1 MDNAANDGI
10 VLPATSETSETSRID
25 GVDTEVETVPSVPTA
40 ETATSL
46 QNGQRNDDD
55 DDRTVSANM
64 DNNSP
69 VDLTSAS
76 IPAVAEKGSNHGD
89 HDSDTVTTAK
99 PTKSQPRKQHATKKP
114 VDTSRWDDVFESMSA
129 QFLAKSD
136 ELMAQD
142 KAMYGQVAWAKIRGY
157 PYWPGYICDPKMLV
171 NDYVSIQKFL
181 PMMDTHFW
189 VYFYQANNSAPVLRS
204 QVALWE
210 DTSKP
215 YQDGFPSKKGKPLKN
230 PKFDEAKDIAAVEFQ
245 LPIEKRVAWV
255 VLKVLDKETTGEK
268 QARKRKAAAQPPVPP
283 STEQSPP
290 LGDCEAAQPPP
301 KKRRGRPPKNP
312 VANASSAEPRG
323 GVDGRAGLNA
333 TRAAAAAVVAATP
346 KKRGRPPKA
355 KPILLAA
362 DLSTQNEPVQ
372 QQPNH
377 KPIAIETTT
386 TTIPP
391 VKVKGKPGRK
401 PKAQP
406 PIAKSDETPTTSSTT
421 DQEGQ
426 QPPLDM
432 IVGSGDVAVP
442 DASPTEPGQP
452 PDEIKQPRGRSPK
465 DATPKRRGRPPK
477 AKAAVAL
484 FPLEVPPVAQPTPA
498 NEVAPTVQDISPV
511 TLDKSEPTTS
521 VASTVQDTLEPIS
534 TTTTTIAVAA
544 TDGAEEST
552 PAVIVEDKPDAAGMV
567 GAHDDNEN
575 EVDGASTSQVEIP
588 ARKRAQVDVKVPAS
602 KKPKMANEVTASE
615 ATTLEEAGGTGSS
628 PTKSVLVIHKLDLD
642 TAVQLATDLQ
652 GCVAG
657 ESKESVASALNI
669 MNALIAS
676 TEFSLETLQKSGL
689 PAVINTLRQR
699 AVNPN
704 VKKTASALRK
714 HMMQH
719 SGYEKPKP
727 KPVVPPTASAV
738 DDEEA
743 KDPYV
748 EGTVDVGAP
757 NPLTVESVPEAAPTK
772 DEPDNVTTPEGDDGG
787 VVGTAAPFGRDREIV
802 VEMIQAIITSPKVS
816 REIETALYDRFSDT
830 TEEYKT
836 QARRVIFGLRDH
848 DLCRQK
854 VLSGSLHVMELVFA
868 SDEAFTQY
876 NLAPWKAK

>member
-1 MDNAANDGI
+1 
-10 VLPATSETSETSRID
+10 

-40 ETATSL
+40 EAATSL

-55 DDRTVSANM
+55 DDRTVSTNM

-69 VDLTSAS
+69 VDPTSAS
-76 IPAVAEKGSNHGD
+76 IPAVAKKGSNHGD

-99 PTKSQPRKQHATKKP
+99 PTKSQPRKQPATKKP
-114 VDTSRWDDVFESMSA
+114 VDTSRWDDVFESMAA

-142 KAMYGQVAWAKIRGY
+142 KAMYGQVAWARIRGY

-215 YQDGFPSKKGKPLKN
+215 FQDGFPYKKGKPLKN

-255 VLKVLDKETTGEK
+255 VVKVLDKETAGEK

-290 LGDCEAAQPPP
+290 LGDGEAAQPPP

-323 GVDGRAGLNA
+323 GVDGRAGLDA
-333 TRAAAAAVVAATP
+333 TRASAAAVVAATP

-377 KPIAIETTT
+377 IPIAIETTT
-386 TTIPP
+386 TTTIPA

-452 PDEIKQPRGRSPK
+452 PDETKQPRGRSPK

-477 AKAAVAL
+477 GKAAVAL

-498 NEVAPTVQDISPV
+498 NEVAPTVQDISPA

-534 TTTTTIAVAA
+534 TTNTTIAVAA
-544 TDGAEEST
+544 TDGADEST
-552 PAVIVEDKPDAAGMV
+552 PAVIVEDKPDGAGMV

-575 EVDGASTSQVEIP
+575 EVDGASTSQVAIP

-615 ATTLEEAGGTGSS
+615 ATTHEEAGGTGSS

-738 DDEEA
+738 DDEEG
-743 KDPYV
+743 KDPDV

-772 DEPDNVTTPEGDDGG
+772 PADEPDNVTTPEGDDGG
-787 VVGTAAPFGRDREIV
+787 VVGAAAPFDRDREIV
-802 VEMIQAIITSPKVS
+802 VEMIQAIITSPK
-816 REIETALYDRFSDT
+816 TALYDRFSDT

-868 SDEAFTQY
+868 SDEVLTLSQVF
-876 NLAPWKAK
+876 